1 MRYFVIGTLTLTAII
16 CSSINTSYAE
26 ETQGFF
32 QLFPLPDGE
41 FGQNC
46 GVLEW
51 EWDQSVAGLVA
62 ARTFTTLTLVLG
74 HWPSPHR
81 RKQ

>member
-1 MRYFVIGTLTLTAII
+1 MGTKTVLAVAWIPSKKEVSPVVVKAFKRSQI
-16 CSSINTSYAE
+16 
-26 ETQGFF
+26 
-32 QLFPLPDGE
+32 FPLPDDE

-46 GVLEW
+46 GVLEL

-74 HWPSPHR
+74 HWPSPRR